1 MLKYLLLWIPMIL
14 VAIANAALREGVL
27 KTFADEL
34 LAHQLSTAT
43 GIVFFGVYLWI
54 VFRVWPVESPLE
66 AVQVGTC
73 WLLMTVAFEFL
84 FARFVVG
91 HSWEVLLADYNLL
104 AGRVWIF
111 VPVWLAIAP
120 YVFYRWR
127 G

>member
-1 MLKYLLLWIPMIL
+1 MLKHLLLWIPMIP

-34 LAHQLSTAT
+34 LAHQLSTCT
-43 GIVFFGVYLWI
+43 GLVFFGVYLWM
-54 VFRVWPVESPLE
+54 VFRVWPLGSPLE

-84 FARFVVG
+84 FGRFVVG
-91 HSWEVLLADYNLL
+91 HSWEVLLADYNLP

-111 VPVWLAIAP
+111 IPLWLATAP

-127 G
+127 R